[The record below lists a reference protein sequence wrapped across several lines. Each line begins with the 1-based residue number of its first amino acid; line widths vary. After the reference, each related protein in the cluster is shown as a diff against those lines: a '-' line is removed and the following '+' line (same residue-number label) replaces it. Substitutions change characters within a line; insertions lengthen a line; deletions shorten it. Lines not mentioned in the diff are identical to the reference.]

1 VNRRAAPLAAAGIG
15 WALALCAAGAAAKPV
30 VVASTEH
37 YRVVGASESELRHAL
52 ETSPLN
58 PDGRRRV
65 GYTQAE
71 IRWQYEARARGGK
84 CRVVSVT
91 VTLTVKTTL
100 PQWEPQPGA
109 SGALRRSWARFFDAL
124 SAHEQGHSDI
134 ALAAAKR
141 IEDALWRAPMPKD
154 CTGYGPRLDAMA
166 NALFDESVREQDAFD
181 QRTDYGAQEGV
192 RFP

>member
-1 VNRRAAPLAAAGIG
+1 MNRRAAPLAAAGLG
-15 WALALCAAGAAAKPV
+15 CALALCAAGAAARPV
-30 VVASTEH
+30 IVASTEH
-37 YRVVGASESELRHAL
+37 YPVVGATESELRQAL
-52 ETSPLN
+52 DTSPLS

-71 IRWQYEARARGGK
+71 IRWQYEARARGGR

-100 PQWEPQPGA
+100 PQWQPPPGA
-109 SGALRRSWARFFDAL
+109 SGALRRSWNRFFEAL
-124 SAHEQGHSDI
+124 AAHEQGHSDI

-141 IEDALWRAPMPKD
+141 IEDALWRAPMPPT
-154 CTGYGPRLDAMA
+154 CTGYEAQLDAMA
-166 NALFDESVREQDAFD
+166 NQLFDEAVREQDAFD
-181 QRTDYGAQEGV
+181 DRTDFGALEGV